1 MDEEIV
7 PINYGTAESDE
18 LIDIYLYSYSYIFP
32 ILFTSYVVFFS
43 YFIAGYFV
51 PLPKYIYLKYLIF
64 YLYFTDLEVVFFYY
78 SFF

>member
-7 PINYGTAESDE
+7 PVHRGTGEEFADSY
-18 LIDIYLYSYSYIFP
+18 LYLYSYISYIP
-32 ILFTSYVVFFS
+32 FTEYIVFFS
-43 YFIAGYFV
+43 YFIAEYFV

-64 YLYFTDLEVVFFYY
+64 YLYFTDLEVVCFYY